1 MSLDLQL
8 EKELQEYKDEI
19 ALYHIMCDA
28 TPDLV
33 WLKDKD
39 GTYLK
44 CNSKFE
50 QYYGAS
56 QAEIVGKTDYDFL
69 KKSIANSIRE
79 HDLIA
84 INAKKPIISEEL
96 LSFSDN
102 SFEGTFETIKTPLR
116 DKDGN
121 FIAFLGVARDINDR
135 KEREEKLK
143 IDANYDS
150 LTGLTNRSIF
160 MDKVK
165 QEVRLKKDYSCILL
179 IDLDRF
185 KDINETMGH
194 STGDKILIMVAQ
206 RLQKLTKKSDTLSRL
221 GGDEFAIL
229 LSNIKD
235 PLKAR
240 DFAQK
245 VIRALAK
252 PYVIN
257 SRTYHLSVSIGISVS
272 PDDSNRPERLLQFAD
287 NAMHKAKEKGNNLY
301 ELYTKEL
308 SFKILEN
315 IFIVDSLRNAIK
327 NREFELF
334 YQPQID
340 AKTDKTVGAEALI
353 RWDIPQKGPQS
364 PAKFIPLAESS
375 GLILDIGRWI
385 IDRALKDIVQ
395 WKKAGLDI
403 EKISINLSIKQL
415 SDEEL
420 IPYIIEKLQKTGAK
434 AEWIEFEI
442 TESYTMH
449 NQEASIKKLNKL
461 VEMGFTLSI
470 DDFGTGYSSLSYL
483 KKLPVKKLKIDKAFV
498 DDIERGKDDKA
509 IVQAVILIAKS
520 MHLNIIAEGVETQK
534 QEDLLLEYG
543 CDLIQGHLYSEPL
556 RKKEFEEFLSST
568 S

>member
-520 MHLNIIAEGVETQK
+520 MHLSIIAEGVETQK

>member
-165 QEVRLKKDYSCILL
+165 QEVHLKKDYSCILL

-245 VIRALAK
+245 VIKALAK

-403 EKISINLSIKQL
+403 EKVSINLSIKQL

-520 MHLNIIAEGVETQK
+520 MHLSIIAEGVETQK